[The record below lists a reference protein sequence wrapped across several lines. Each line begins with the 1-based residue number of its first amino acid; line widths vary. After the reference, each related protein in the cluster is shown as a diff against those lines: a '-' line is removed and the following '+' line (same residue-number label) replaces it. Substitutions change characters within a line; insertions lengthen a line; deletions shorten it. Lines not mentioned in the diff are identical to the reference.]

1 MKKSSITKFL
11 LFSVLSLG
19 IISCDQ
25 DFTEMGSEVIDSDQ
39 FGFDKYLV
47 ESINVKNEA
56 SGVSNTRNLPIT
68 SFGVYNES
76 AFGKTT
82 AHFVTQIEMP
92 NNDDLAKIGEN
103 PVIDSVY
110 VYIPLN
116 NTVAST
122 DSSGEKSYNLTST
135 YGNGK
140 FGLNVYENGYFLRNS
155 DPNNNFETQ
164 FYYADEKKVFDNY
177 KKGINGTDRLNN
189 ATNPSQN
196 TAFQFSENEI
206 KLYAF
211 NADGTPQKNDD
222 DSPKIK
228 EHLAPGIW
236 LDLDKSY
243 FQNKFFANNQH
254 KSIANNA
261 DLKSY
266 FRGLYFE
273 AIDTYNQNA
282 LSQLNLD
289 KGKVVFVYKQ
299 DGAIDATTNQPK
311 RERKTLEFKIGFGT
325 TTDNPASA
333 TTVNLLES
341 NFVFDN
347 NSSQNI
353 WLKGGGTPT
362 YATINLFGSDADA
375 NGKADELDTLIK
387 NEWLI
392 NQAILTLF
400 LDHTATG
407 LDTISTPKQLYLYDF
422 KNNKVIADYISDAST
437 NGKPIYGGALN
448 SFNKTVKK
456 YQFRV
461 TDHIRNLVKNDSTN
475 IPLGL
480 VVASDITN
488 STMNVVKGSNA
499 KIPLT
504 ATMNPFGTVIYGP
517 NAANNELKMKL
528 EIYYTKENN

>member
-11 LFSVLSLG
+11 LFSVTSLG
-19 IISCDQ
+19 FIACDQ

-47 ESINVKNEA
+47 ENIDIKNEA
-56 SGVSNTRNLPIT
+56 SGVSNTRNLPIN

-92 NNDDLAKIGEN
+92 DNNDLANIGEN

-116 NTVAST
+116 SSVAST
-122 DSSGEKSYNLTST
+122 DSSGEKTYNLSNT

-140 FGLNVYENGYFLRNS
+140 FSLNVYENGYFLRPS

-164 FYYADEKKVFDNY
+164 YYYADEKKVFDNY

-189 ATNPSQN
+189 AANPAQN
-196 TAFQFSENEI
+196 TAFEFNENEI
-206 KLYAF
+206 KLFAF
-211 NADGTPQKNDD
+211 NADGTPQKNADD
-222 DSPKIK
+222 TPKIK
-228 EHLAPGIW
+228 ERLAPGIW
-236 LDLDKSY
+236 LDLDKTY
-243 FQNKFFANNQH
+243 FQNRFFANNQN

-261 DLKSY
+261 DLKTY

-273 AIDTYNQNA
+273 TVDTYNQNA
-282 LSQLNLD
+282 LTQLNLD

-299 DGAIDATTNQPK
+299 DGAIDSATSKPK
-311 RERKTLEFKIGFGT
+311 RERKTLEFKIGFGGT
-325 TTDNPASA
+325 TEKPASA
-333 TTVNLLES
+333 TTVNLFES

-347 NSSQNI
+347 NSTQNI
-353 WLKGGGTPT
+353 WLKGGGVPT
-362 YATINLFGSDADA
+362 YASINLFGSDADG

-387 NEWLI
+387 NDWLV

-400 LDHTATG
+400 LDQTATG

-422 KNNKVIADYISDAST
+422 KNKQVIADYIVDQST
-437 NGKPIYGGALN
+437 NGKPIYGGTLN
-448 SFNKTVKK
+448 TSNKSVKK

-475 IPLGL
+475 VPLGL

-488 STMNVVKGSNA
+488 SNMNVVKASTA